1 MSANN
6 GKLSHI
12 GRLKI
17 ITYIHNW
24 ITDKIKDT
32 LEMDQRQNE

>member
-17 ITYIHNW
+17 KTYILHW

-32 LEMDQRQNE
+32 LETDQRQDE